1 MGFFY
6 GKIECNFPVGIEDDM
21 KMNKQPQ
28 NAVLIVVD
36 VQNGFTPGGN
46 LAVADAD
53 IIIPT
58 INQLAGCFENVV
70 LTQGWHPNNHISF
83 AANHLGKQPF
93 ETIELDYGPQVLWP
107 KHCVQG
113 TQDAEF
119 HPDLNIP
126 TAQLIIRKGFHA
138 HIDSYSAF
146 MEADHA
152 TMTGLT
158 SYLKE
163 RGIDT
168 VYVVGIATDFCVAWT
183 ALDAVKQ
190 GFKTLV
196 VEDACK
202 GIDLNG
208 SLEHAWQTMQQQ
220 GVVRIQST
228 DLLSER

>member
-1 MGFFY
+1 
-6 GKIECNFPVGIEDDM
+6 M

-28 NAVLIVVD
+28 NAALVVVD

-53 IIIPT
+53 TIIPT
-58 INQLAGCFENVV
+58 INQLAGCFENVI
-70 LTQGWHPNNHISF
+70 LTQDWHPDNHISF
-83 AANHLGKQPF
+83 AANHSGKQPF
-93 ETIELDYGPQVLWP
+93 ENIKIDYGTQVLWT

-113 TQDAEF
+113 THDAEF

-126 TAQLIIRKGFHA
+126 SAQLIIRKGFHA

-146 MEADHA
+146 VEADHA

-158 SYLKE
+158 GYLKE

-168 VYVVGIATDFCVAWT
+168 VYVVGIATDFCVVWT
-183 ALDAVKQ
+183 ALDAIQ
-190 GFKTLV
+190 LGFKTLV
-196 VEDACK
+196 IEDACK
-202 GIDLNG
+202 GINLNG
-208 SLEHAWQTMQQQ
+208 SLEQAWQAMQQQ

-228 DLLSER
+228 DLLSEC